1 MRIFFLILLTLSL
14 LSSGCSA
21 TTITDADQKVLKL
34 FWEYAARKQLASL
47 PVHER
52 ISLIGAFFIGS
63 PYKSNTL
70 NVTKNEL
77 PVINLRELDC
87 VTLVENVLALA
98 FLDQYHDRATEKF
111 IANIVRLRYRN
122 GEIIDY
128 ASRLHYS
135 TDWLYEMQKAD
146 FLTDVTQTVGGVKH
160 PQKICFMS
168 ENYTK
173 YPVLAQDKKLILKI
187 KLIETD
193 INKRTYYYIPKEEV
207 ETVSDKI
214 ADGDVILIT
223 TNIKGLDTSHLGFA
237 IKKDGMTCLLHASSL
252 GKKVVLTEIPLHKYM
267 EGIKSQTGIMIG
279 RSVCGK

>member
-1 MRIFFLILLTLSL
+1 MRIFFLILLVLSL
-14 LSSGCSA
+14 VSSGCFA
-21 TTITDADQKVLKL
+21 TTIADADQKVLKL
-34 FWEYAARKQLASL
+34 FWEYAAKKQLASL

-52 ISLIGAFFIGS
+52 ISLIGAFFIGF

-70 NVTKNEL
+70 NVTKKEL

-98 FLDQYHDRATEKF
+98 FLDQYNDRATEKF

-128 ASRLHYS
+128 VSRLHYS

-146 FLTDVTQTVGGVKH
+146 FLTDVTQAVGGVKH
-160 PQKICFMS
+160 PQKISFMS

-237 IKKDGMTCLLHASSL
+237 VKKDGVTHLLHASSL
-252 GKKVVLTEIPLHKYM
+252 GKKVVLTEVSLQKYM